1 VSINRSLIS
10 GVLFCGAVFVS
21 GCGSGSTV
29 TQGGGGGSTTF
40 QGQVVS
46 GSAGV
51 TGAAIQIYTAG
62 NAGNGSAATP
72 MLTRTV
78 TTDGTGMF
86 SIAGDYTC
94 GQSST
99 GATISGSNQVYIV
112 ATGGAT
118 GANTSNNG
126 ALVMLAAL
134 GTCSNLGGAS
144 NIDIDEVT
152 TAAAAWALAPFA
164 SSATNIGASSTNA
177 TGIEN
182 AFLDA
187 ALLANPTT
195 GVAATLATNLT
206 VETGKLNGLADAL
219 ASCVNANDTIA
230 CSPLF
235 TAATPSGGAMPM
247 DTFTTALNIVKHP
260 GQNVAAVYAVIPNS
274 PPYATTLT
282 NAPNDWTMSLTVTG
296 GGLSQP
302 TALGVDSQD
311 NVWVANFYGPLSAFG
326 PQGVPLSS
334 TGFGV
339 GDLNQSDGL
348 AIDTSGNI
356 WVTSYNASYNP
367 NFAGGAVTEFYG
379 ANSTSGTTGSV
390 VMSGGNPGFVDDIYF
405 PYAVAADTNGNIF
418 VANNGNSSATVLT
431 SAGMVY
437 TTPPP
442 NNTFSGYLGM
452 SLGLNAF
459 PDAIAVDANHGFWLP
474 DGDHS
479 VAHISADGVLE
490 SNTVCCDAS
499 LGVATDATGNV
510 WIANYLGASFSEVGS
525 DGTLL
530 IDRST
535 IGGLDS
541 PQFVAIDA
549 GQNIWFSNYVVA
561 GGSITEIAGNAG
573 TVTTGTALSPTTGVY
588 GVGGFGLDV
597 PLDEPWGI
605 APDRSGN
612 VWVSNEGND
621 SLVMFFGLATPTVTP
636 LQPVPTAP

>member
-230 CSPLF
+230 CGPLF

-282 NAPNDWTMSLTVTG
+282 EAPNDWTMSLTVTG

-326 PQGVPLSS
+326 PQGAPLSS
-334 TGFGV
+334 TGFGLINGAAAV
-339 GDLNQSDGL
+339 IDEAQGL
-348 AIDTSGNI
+348 AIDTSDNI
-356 WVTSYNASYNP
+356 WVTNTN
-367 NFAGGAVTEFYG
+367 GGGGNGSVTKFLG
-379 ANSTSGTTGSV
+379 ATSGSVGSV
-390 VMSGGNPGFVDDIYF
+390 PQPAGYSDGSIQF

-418 VANNGNSSATVLT
+418 IANSGNSSATVYNDSGTLV
-431 SAGMVY
+431 SPGLGASLSLNDS
-437 TTPPP
+437 P
-442 NNTFSGYLGM
+442 NAIALDADHGFWLSGDDTVAHISSSGTLLSNPICCQQSLGM
-452 SLGLNAF
+452 ATDATGDLWVADYGNGATPHGAIAEVVTDNSGNASV
-459 PDAIAVDANHGFWLP
+459 PIYISNVGGIDHPQAIAVDA
-474 DGDHS
+474 
-479 VAHISADGVLE
+479 AQ
-490 SNTVCCDAS
+490 
-499 LGVATDATGNV
+499 NV
-510 WIANYLGASFSEVGS
+510 WVANW
-525 DGTLL
+525 
-530 IDRST
+530 
-535 IGGLDS
+535 IGE
-541 PQFVAIDA
+541 
-549 GQNIWFSNYVVA
+549 
-561 GGSITEIAGNAG
+561 SITEVAGNAG
-573 TVTTGTALSPTTGVY
+573 TLAPGTAISPTTGVY
-588 GVGGFGLDV
+588 GVGGYGLDASILG
-597 PLDEPWGI
+597 PLSVQ
-605 APDRSGN
+605 PDRSGN
-612 VWVSNEGND
+612 LWVTNESGGT
-621 SLVMFFGLATPTVTP
+621 VTMFFGLAAPTVTP
-636 LQPVPTAP
+636 LQPVPMAP